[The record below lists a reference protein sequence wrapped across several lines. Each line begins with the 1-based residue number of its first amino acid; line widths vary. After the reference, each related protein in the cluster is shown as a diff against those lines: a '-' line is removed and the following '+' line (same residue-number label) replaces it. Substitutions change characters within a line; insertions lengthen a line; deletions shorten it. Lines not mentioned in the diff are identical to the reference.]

1 MYAVFEVLAAFFF
14 AAGLVILGWYLFGRL
29 LTPAGGLSGGVCAVV
44 PGRGEGA
51 NLEGDVRRLL
61 WEQGDRGVRYPVIV
75 ADGGLD
81 DQGRA
86 AAAALADRYP
96 QVEICP
102 ADRLGAYITEHR
114 D

>member
-1 MYAVFEVLAAFFF
+1 MHPAFEVLSAFFF
-14 AAGLVILGWYLFGRL
+14 AAGLMIVGWHLFGRL
-29 LTPAGGLSGGVCAVV
+29 LAPAGGPPGGMCAVV

-51 NLEGDVRRLL
+51 NLERDVRRLL
-61 WEQGDRGVRYPVIV
+61 WEQGDRGARFPVIV

-81 DQGRA
+81 ARGRA
-86 AAAALADRYP
+86 AAAALAARYP

-102 ADRLGAYITEHR
+102 ADRLEAYIMAER